1 MTARDVQLD
10 LRGDVAVA
18 RFEGEID
25 LANAP
30 MVSAQILAGVPNDAI
45 GLVIDLSAVEYIDS
59 VGLRMLFS
67 VVRSLQASR
76 QAVAI
81 ALEHASPIRKLL
93 KMTAVDEAIVLRS
106 CVDECASALQDQ
118 GSTDLSQAEPSRV
131 DRLSSIQCV
140 APDPGDASTSAS

>member
-10 LRGDVAVA
+10 HRGDVAVA

-30 MVSAQILAGVPNDAI
+30 MISTQILAGVPNDAI
-45 GLVIDLSAVEYIDS
+45 GLVIDLSAVDYIDS

-81 ALEHASPIRKLL
+81 ALEQASPIRKLL
-93 KMTAVDEAIVLRS
+93 KMTAVDEATLLRS
-106 CVDECASALQDQ
+106 SVDECASALQDRS
-118 GSTDLSQAEPSRV
+118 GLY
-131 DRLSSIQCV
+131 
-140 APDPGDASTSAS
+140 